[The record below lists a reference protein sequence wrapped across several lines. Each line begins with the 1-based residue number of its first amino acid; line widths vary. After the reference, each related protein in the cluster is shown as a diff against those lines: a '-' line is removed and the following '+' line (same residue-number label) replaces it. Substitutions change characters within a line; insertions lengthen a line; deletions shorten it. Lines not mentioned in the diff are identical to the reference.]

1 MIKNISTKNRDC
13 YFFNDMIALKD
24 FDEENL

>member
-1 MIKNISTKNRDC
+1 MIKNISTKNRGC